1 MHAAPT
7 AKKTSKRASFQDANS
22 PYKEFFS
29 RLYPDDKCFACSQ
42 QNISVVEDTQHMM
55 ECPNRDDRKEASLR
69 LWNEIHAK
77 IRNKQKPNSAKNA
90 ALLRPF
96 ALRTQ
101 EALGLHQIG
110 GGHRLP
116 AALAE
121 VAAFPDEAAHLGL
134 IPRTLEGALR
144 ELDVEDPKMLG

>member
-1 MHAAPT
+1 MV
-7 AKKTSKRASFQDANS
+7 
-22 PYKEFFS
+22 
-29 RLYPDDKCFACSQ
+29 
-42 QNISVVEDTQHMM
+42 IEDTQHMV
-55 ECPNRDDRKEASLR
+55 ECPSRDDRKEASLR
-69 LWNEIHAK
+69 LWNEIHTK
-77 IRNKQKPNSAKNA
+77 IKNKQKPNSAKDA

-101 EALGLHQIG
+101 DALGLHRND

-121 VAAFPDEAAHLGL
+121 VAAFQDEAAHLGL

-144 ELDVEDPKMLG
+144 ELDVEDPKKLADEIARLCQDAVVADLYARHQAIAEGRNQRVMFAAHVLGKQNV